1 MKEKLLKVKEG
12 LEYIEFC
19 THMSCDTFNGKAC
32 DDNTKQA
39 YEEQLYLIGYHV
51 KFNIA
56 ILDSIISMLDSE
68 ELLSQYEGL
77 ALVDKSYISKIVEQI
92 IHTRYTGMASFPVD
106 HPEYKNEQFKSFN
119 TAFCSKL
126 FDQDATD
133 LVEHLN
139 NSKAAIESIME

>member
-1 MKEKLLKVKEG
+1 MKEKLLKIKEALQSTVSLMG
-12 LEYIEFC
+12 HTRECEDSWALRC
-19 THMSCDTFNGKAC
+19 TCRYEKTIN
-32 DDNTKQA
+32 NTKESLA
-39 YEEQLYLIGYHV
+39 L
-51 KFNIA
+51 
-56 ILDSIISMLDSE
+56 LDCIISMLDSE

-126 FDQDATD
+126 FDKDATD